1 MKKSITLSCIILV
14 ILLLLGSAFACTDGT
29 RSLSFTEKEYHLYLQ
44 GGESSVTPEV
54 LTRPRGNEY
63 TLSVSNKTI
72 AKVEGNTV
80 TALKEGLVTLS
91 ATSGQF
97 TVSVPLYV
105 HSKLDAS
112 NDVYQPDDGKHS
124 VYFES
129 DYFVFPVQRI
139 ENGGVATLPESPFRE
154 GYTLFGWYLDSECT
168 VPYDFA
174 TPVTSNVTLYALWSA
189 TDPVYDF
196 ETKDDL
202 VYLKGFKIK
211 RIPYESATLPTTD
224 NDGNAVYGI
233 SAGAFKDSEKLETV
247 TIPDGYKVVGDSA
260 FEGCTALE
268 TVTFEGASLEKI
280 NYLAFSGC
288 TSLTT
293 VTFGGE
299 GLTFIGASCFENCH
313 SLASINLPNSV
324 QTIESKAFKQCNALN
339 ISKTP
344 DSLEVL
350 SQEVFA
356 FTAIKSIDVS
366 GVTAIYNQAFWGTTT
381 LETVLHPENLT
392 YVASY
397 CFGSLLSAFEQYA
410 TAWLKNT
417 HEISK
422 YRDVE
427 GSSVTYLGNVLVY
440 VSPVGVGTKPLPTY
454 IKQTTTVIAGEA
466 FSDVSNATAY
476 FIGFNPPKYGTNAFG
491 AQTSNSNVTRPTVD
505 VVVPQGKTADYA
517 RAFLITN
524 VDEEG
529 YYVPTEYSL
538 ALVQKIYEMP
548 SAENSILDLMIY
560 GRRPLKNVTPESS
573 QASYYSKLLAK
584 EAGDPFAGL
593 VFDDAKRNYVIH
605 SYVGTAT
612 TLDVKALLEAECGQT
627 VTPTIERISSYA
639 FSSNVTLETLTLIDR
654 ISYVDEWAFAECQ
667 KLSRLY
673 LIGDGTFTPSDY
685 AIQETSF
692 NGPMIGNV
700 HGTFK
705 VLVHANQLS
714 TYNNRWGTRCPSLKG
729 KFEAL
734 P

>member
-1 MKKSITLSCIILV
+1 MKKGITFSCIILV
-14 ILLLLGSAFACTDGT
+14 ILLLLGSSFACTDGT
-29 RSLSFTEKEYHLYLQ
+29 RSVNFTEKEYHLYLA
-44 GGESSVTPEV
+44 GGESSVSPEV
-54 LTRPRGNEY
+54 VTRPRGNEY

-105 HSKLDAS
+105 HAKLNES
-112 NDVYQPDDGKHS
+112 NDVNQPNDGKHS

-139 ENGGVATLPESPFRE
+139 ENGGVATLPEAPFRE

-174 TPVTSNVTLYALWSA
+174 TPVNSNVTLYALWSA
-189 TDPVYDF
+189 TDPVYEF

-211 RIPYESATLPTTD
+211 RIPYASATLPTTD
-224 NDGNAVYGI
+224 DNGNIVYGI
-233 SAGAFKDSEKLETV
+233 SSGAFKDSENLTTV
-247 TIPDGYKVVGDSA
+247 IIPDGYKIVGDSA
-260 FEGCTALE
+260 FEGCTSLE
-268 TVTFEGASLEKI
+268 TVTFEGASLQKI
-280 NYLAFSGC
+280 DYLAFSGC

-299 GLTFIGASCFENCH
+299 GLTFIGASCFENC
-313 SLASINLPNSV
+313 SKLASINLPNSIS
-324 QTIESKAFKQCNALN
+324 TIESKAFKQCNALS
-339 ISKTP
+339 ITKTP
-344 DSLEVL
+344 DSLAVL

-356 FTAIKSIDVS
+356 YTSIKSIDIS
-366 GVTAIYNQAFWGTTT
+366 GVTAIYNQAFWGATS
-381 LETVLHPENLT
+381 LETITNPENLT

-397 CFGSLLSAFEQYA
+397 CFGSLLNPYEQYA
-410 TAWLKNT
+410 TTWLKNT
-417 HEISK
+417 YETSK
-422 YRDVE
+422 YKDVE

-466 FSDVSNATAY
+466 FSDVTNAIAY
-476 FIGFNPPKYGTNAFG
+476 FIGLNPPKYGTNAFG
-491 AQTSNSNVTRPTVD
+491 AQTSNNNVTRPTVD
-505 VVVPQGKTADYA
+505 IVVPQGKTADYA

-524 VDEEG
+524 TDEEG

-548 SAENSILDLMIY
+548 STENSILDLIVY
-560 GRRPLKNVTPESS
+560 GRSPLKNVTPDSS

-593 VFDDAKRNYVIH
+593 VFDETKRNYVIH
-605 SYVGTAT
+605 SYVGEAT

-627 VTPTIERISSYA
+627 VTPTIERIASYA
-639 FSSNVTLETLTLIDR
+639 FSANTTLETLTLIDR
-654 ISYVDEWAFAECQ
+654 ISYIDECAFQECQ
-667 KLSRLY
+667 KLTRLY
-673 LIGDGTFTPSDY
+673 LMGDGTFRPTEY
-685 AIQETSF
+685 AISETSF
-692 NGPMIGNV
+692 NATLIGNIP
-700 HGTFK
+700 GTFK
-705 VLVHANQLS
+705 VLVPEAQLQVYN
-714 TYNNRWGTRCPSLKG
+714 TYWGGRCPSLRG